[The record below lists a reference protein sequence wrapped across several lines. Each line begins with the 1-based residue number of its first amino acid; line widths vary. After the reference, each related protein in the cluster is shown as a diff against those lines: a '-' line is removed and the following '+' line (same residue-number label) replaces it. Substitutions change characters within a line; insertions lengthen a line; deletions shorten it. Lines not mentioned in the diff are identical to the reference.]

1 MHEKINSTNHLF
13 KLFNDSEGVFYTLTP
28 EGEIR
33 LRNLKA
39 EDKDFSVPKYYNNEC
54 DGYNYLYF
62 ENFTCN
68 IDNAQGSDYFRAGCV
83 IKEGMKIWLK

>member
-1 MHEKINSTNHLF
+1 MHENINSTNHLF

-39 EDKDFSVPKYYNNEC
+39 EDKDFVQIWDLTSTCKWAKRHLTERKKFYKDAKYP
-54 DGYNYLYF
+54 
-62 ENFTCN
+62 FTL
-68 IDNAQGSDYFRAGCV
+68 DKVDWQ
-83 IKEGMKIWLK
+83 K